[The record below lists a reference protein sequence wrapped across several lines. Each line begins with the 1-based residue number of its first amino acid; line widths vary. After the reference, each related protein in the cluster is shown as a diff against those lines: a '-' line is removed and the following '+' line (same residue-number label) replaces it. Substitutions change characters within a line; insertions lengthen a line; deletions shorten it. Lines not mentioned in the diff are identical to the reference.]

1 MAYCDKCKT
10 MFASRQSLWKHRKRK
25 HQEQK
30 GEDWEKVGDII
41 NRVVGRASMDTE
53 PTMSVTPIKASP
65 QKPEVKDVPI
75 KALNAVKPKALTD
88 LAMEIDGKTDSEDET
103 EDVVMETDGE
113 SDSEDDIEEEENDN
127 VAIKRIRQ
135 LADAVTDLLKRIH
148 QDIETYKGL
157 LDRLGRMGCV
167 TEEENL
173 GMLQAIQDKLYSN
186 ENNNDNS

>member
-1 MAYCDKCKT
+1 

-30 GEDWEKVGDII
+30 DGDWEMVGDII
-41 NRVVGRASMDTE
+41 NRAVERANMDTE

-75 KALNAVKPKALTD
+75 RALNAVKPKALTD

-167 TEEENL
+167 NEEENL

-186 ENNNDNS
+186 ENNNNS

>member
-1 MAYCDKCKT
+1 M
-10 MFASRQSLWKHRKRK
+10 
-25 HQEQK
+25 
-30 GEDWEKVGDII
+30 EKY
-41 NRVVGRASMDTE
+41 
-53 PTMSVTPIKASP
+53 
-65 QKPEVKDVPI
+65 
-75 KALNAVKPKALTD
+75 
-88 LAMEIDGKTDSEDET
+88 DSEDET

-113 SDSEDDIEEEENDN
+113 SDSEDDIEEEENGN

-157 LDRLGRMGCV
+157 LDRLGRMGCLS
-167 TEEENL
+167 EEENL